1 MDSRLFGGACRSDR
15 SEAVSW
21 SSVLEVDG
29 RMLCY
34 GIKSVVHSIRFID
47 ISDFIL

>member
-1 MDSRLFGGACRSDR
+1 MVTREVGALQHACVF
-15 SEAVSW
+15 EGN
-21 SSVLEVDG
+21 G

-47 ISDFIL
+47 ISDFTLPV